1 MKANLAN
8 ILVID
13 DDIVMQRL
21 IMAVLT
27 KAGHIVKTCGSVS
40 EGLDMIGEQMPDMVL
55 CDMALPLISGLDFLK
70 HCRATPELA
79 NLTVVIISSVSDVM
93 NAQEALALGAA
104 AHISKPFSQAQLL
117 QVVAEH
123 LPKK

>member
-27 KAGHIVKTCGSVS
+27 KAGHVVKTCGNVS
-40 EGLDMIGEQMPDMVL
+40 EGLGMISEQMPDMVL

-70 HCRATPELA
+70 HCRETPELA
-79 NLTVVIISSVSDVM
+79 NLTVIIISSVSDVID
-93 NAQEALALGAA
+93 AQEVMKLGAA

-117 QVVAEH
+117 QAVEEH